1 MRRYRMVAVV
11 ALVLVL
17 SGFSPARALEPLP
30 AEVKAVEM
38 VKARGGAVD
47 YGPEGKVTKVDL
59 SDRPAT
65 DADILL
71 LQSLGGLESL
81 ELWGAEVTNAGM
93 PNVAKLTGLKTLV
106 LENTDV
112 NDAGLAP
119 LVGLGNLKVLNLR
132 RSSNMSD
139 AALATV
145 AKHP

>member
-1 MRRYRMVAVV
+1 MSVVRKGSRRDVMRRFRMVAVV

-17 SGFSPARALEPLP
+17 SGFAPARALEPLP

-65 DADILL
+65 DADILV

-81 ELWGAEVTNAGM
+81 ELWGA
-93 PNVAKLTGLKTLV
+93 
-106 LENTDV
+106 
-112 NDAGLAP
+112 
-119 LVGLGNLKVLNLR
+119 
-132 RSSNMSD
+132 
-139 AALATV
+139 
-145 AKHP
+145 